1 MGIEIREVRKKD
13 FNKILQYA
21 GLGMGVKNY
30 SDKPNE
36 IKLISKYFWYKELSR
51 ATQIIGAYDG
61 DEPVGVLM
69 ADMNGEEKAYR
80 SLKAKIFL
88 KSAEFL
94 MTVMFHGGASTY
106 GEANE
111 EMYTKFRAEHT
122 PDGEIGFLAAEP
134 SRNGQGIGTMLLNE
148 LARREN
154 GKLIYLYTDSGCT
167 YQFYDKRGF
176 TREFEKDIILD
187 LPNRKVPLRCFLYS
201 KKL

>member
-1 MGIEIREVRKKD
+1 MSIEIKQVRKKD

-21 GLGMGVKNY
+21 GLGMGTKNY
-30 SDKPNE
+30 TDKPEE
-36 IKLISKYFWYKELSR
+36 IKLISKYFWYLELSR
-51 ATQIIGAYDG
+51 ATQVIGAYDG

-88 KSAEFL
+88 KLCELL
-94 MTVMFHGGASTY
+94 MAVMLKGGARTY

-111 EMYTKFRAEHT
+111 EMYLKFRQEHI
-122 PDGEIGFLAAEP
+122 PDGELSFLSADP
-134 SRNGQGIGTMLLNE
+134 SRNGQGIGTLLLNE
-148 LARREN
+148 LARREE

-176 TREFEKDIILD
+176 TREFEKDIVLN
-187 LPNRKVPLRCFLYS
+187 LPNKKVPLRCFLYS
-201 KKL
+201 KRL

>member
-1 MGIEIREVRKKD
+1 MAVEIRQIRKKD

-30 SDKPNE
+30 SNKPGE
-36 IKLISKYFWYKELSR
+36 IKLISKYFWYMELSR

-69 ADMNGEEKAYR
+69 ADMNGEEKAYKSFR
-80 SLKAKIFL
+80 AKIFL
-88 KSAEFL
+88 KLCELL
-94 MTVMFHGGASTY
+94 MAVMFKGGASTY

-111 EMYTKFRAEHT
+111 EMYLKFRQEYI

-134 SRNGQGIGTMLLNE
+134 SRNGQGIGTLLLNE
-148 LARREN
+148 LAKREK
-154 GKLIYLYTDSGCT
+154 GKLVYLYTDSGCT

-176 TREFEKDIILD
+176 TREFEKKIVLS
-187 LPNRKVPLRCFLYS
+187 LPDRKVPLRCFLYS